1 MRASASDPAARPPV
15 ERTAG
20 TRRGTLKIFV
30 GMAAGVGKTVAMLRE
45 GHDRRAE
52 GQDIVIGWVEPH
64 GRAETAAL
72 AEGLEALAPLRVRYR
87 SMTLEELDLA
97 GVLARRPEV
106 ALVDEL
112 AHTNAPGLAHAK
124 RWEDV
129 HDLLDAGIDVLSTMN
144 VQHLESLNDR
154 VYELTGVRVRETIPD
169 RVVLEAEEVVLVDL
183 TPEALQA
190 RLREGKI
197 YPADRIDRA
206 LLNFFTTRNLG
217 ALREVALREVADAVD
232 EQMMRTPDRP
242 QNGPAIAERVMVVAR
257 CDEAA
262 QRLIRRAW
270 RGARRLSAE
279 LDIAVPEPRGAE
291 AEEVMARMRALA
303 VDLGAHFLRV
313 PSGAEMV
320 DEIARLAAARGVTR
334 IVLRPP
340 PRRGFLA
347 RARERDLAAA
357 LLERLEGVEILLV
370 PGGGE
375 RTSPEPR

>member
-1 MRASASDPAARPPV
+1 M
-15 ERTAG
+15 
-20 TRRGTLKIFV
+20 LKIFI

-52 GQDIVIGWVEPH
+52 GRDVVIGWFEPH

-72 AEGLEALAPLRVRYR
+72 AEGLEMVPPLRVRYR
-87 SMTLEELDLA
+87 SMTLEEMDLA

-129 HDLLDAGIDVLSTMN
+129 HELLDAGIDVLSTMN

-154 VYELTGVRVRETIPD
+154 VHELTGVRVRETIPD

-206 LLNFFTTRNLG
+206 LLNFFTTQNLA

-232 EQMMRTPDRP
+232 EQMMRAPDRP
-242 QNGPAIAERVMVVAR
+242 QNGPPIAERVMVVAR
-257 CDEAA
+257 CDEGA
-262 QRLIRRAW
+262 QRLIRHAW
-270 RGARRLSAE
+270 RGARRLNAE
-279 LDIAVPEPRGAE
+279 LDIAVPEPRGGDAKE
-291 AEEVMARMRALA
+291 IMRRMRALA
-303 VDLGAHFLRV
+303 VDLGAHFLPV
-313 PSGAEMV
+313 PGGAEMV

-340 PRRGFLA
+340 PRRGLLA
-347 RARERDLAAA
+347 RVREPELARA
-357 LLERLEGVEILLV
+357 LLERLNGVEILLV
-370 PGGGE
+370 PGGREPAG
-375 RTSPEPR
+375 PEPR